1 MSGAFQKGS
10 PRMFDSAVLEK
21 LSRVHPA
28 VPALLFIPLAGAS
41 LGVAVTVDQT
51 RGMDLAVQLAGGYLL
66 WTLLEYWL
74 HRLIFHLPVRG
85 PRSERAYF
93 FIHGVH
99 HDWPWDES
107 RLVMP
112 PAVSML
118 LAVLTYGVFRLV
130 FGPDMHGIFAGIVLG
145 YAIYDTVHWY
155 THAGAPR
162 SRLFKYL
169 RREHMLHHFKE
180 SGTRFGV
187 TCPYWDVVFRTAGR
201 RSS

>member
-28 VPALLFIPLAGAS
+28 VPALLFLPLAAAS
-41 LGVAVTVDQT
+41 LGVSATVD
-51 RGMDLAVQLAGGYLL
+51 GKGGLDLAIQFAGGYFL

-74 HRLIFHLPVRG
+74 HRLLFHLPVRG

-112 PAVSML
+112 PAVSIL
-118 LAVLTYGVFRLV
+118 LAVLVYGIFRLV
-130 FGPDMHGIFAGIVLG
+130 FGPEMHGIFAGIIFG

-155 THAGAPR
+155 THAGAPK

-187 TCPYWDVVFRTAGR
+187 TCPYWDVVFRTSG
-201 RSS
+201 RSSS

>member
-10 PRMFDSAVLEK
+10 PRMFDSVVLEK

-28 VPALLFIPLAGAS
+28 VPALLFIPLAAAS
-41 LGVAVTVDQT
+41 LGVAATVDQT
-51 RGMDLAVQLAGGYLL
+51 RGLDLVLQFAGGYFL

-85 PRSERAYF
+85 PRSERAHF

-112 PAVSML
+112 PAVSII
-118 LAVLTYGVFRLV
+118 LAILTYGIFRLV
-130 FGPDMHGIFAGIVLG
+130 FGPDMHGIFAGIIFG

-155 THAGAPR
+155 THAGVPR

-201 RSS
+201 PSS